1 MAAGVQTISRIV
13 REVQPRSLELRR
25 GISADTFTKF
35 AARLLKVGL
44 CPKHSYATKIG
55 TQIDQQQLLVMF
67 PRGCVQAAETKCKQ
81 TIKYNGDKPPEPL
94 PGA

>member
-1 MAAGVQTISRIV
+1 MAAGDQTISHIV

-25 GISADTFTKF
+25 GISDAFTKF
-35 AARLLKVGL
+35 AARL
-44 CPKHSYATKIG
+44 YATKIS

-81 TIKYNGDKPPEPL
+81 TIKYNGDKPPKPL